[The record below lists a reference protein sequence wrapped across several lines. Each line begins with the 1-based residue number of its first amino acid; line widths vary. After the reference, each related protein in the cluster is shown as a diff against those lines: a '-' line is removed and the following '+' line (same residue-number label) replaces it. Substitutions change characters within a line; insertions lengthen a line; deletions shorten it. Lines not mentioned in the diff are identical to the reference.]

1 METHCRIETDFF
13 HPLTV
18 RLYPAVRRPKGVLG
32 YALEVAFVLLSPPLD
47 REVHHRLV
55 VARPLLGYVVLG
67 TVEQH
72 LVVLIL
78 KYHKHV

>member
-1 METHCRIETDFF
+1 MGNFEVFLINHTAGIST
-13 HPLTV
+13 LTV

-55 VARPLLGYVVLG
+55 VALPLLGYVVLG
-67 TVEQH
+67 AVEQH
-72 LVVLIL
+72 LVILVLQKI
-78 KYHKHV
+78 